1 MDFSHAKILHIQA
14 ALAQIFLSRFFSLL
28 SSLSLRYIV
37 FFFLRKRGRRGSF
50 FLKKNSGGLVALDG
64 ALKKFHQKRKRKM
77 RVIVFSFFVLF
88 LSGQEKCGV
97 GNHAFF
103 RPMNKIVFFS
113 SFFYL
118 HMVLREEEKFFLKFF
133 FWIIF

>member
-1 MDFSHAKILHIQA
+1 MMMINFEQNIPEFCTWSSCLFFRQKVVSRFGWIFLMLKFCTFKQQ
-14 ALAQIFLSRFFSLL
+14 LCLNIFLSRFFSLL

-37 FFFLRKRGRRGSF
+37 FFFFKKGEGGDL

-77 RVIVFSFFVLF
+77 RVIVFSFVVLF

-103 RPMNKIVFFS
+103 QT
-113 SFFYL
+113 Y
-118 HMVLREEEKFFLKFF
+118 E
-133 FWIIF
+133 